1 MFENYPIQGE
11 RNDDLRLLDVTSTEQ
26 TNYPLTLIVMPGKK
40 ITLKLMYDRSY
51 FNEETINR
59 IQNHLLQILIQMT
72 KSLDSKLFEITH
84 LTEEEQIQL
93 LEEWNHTQVNYS
105 AEGMIHTMFEE
116 QVKNT
121 GSNRASYENEQITYK
136 ELEKRAN
143 QLAHYLQKH
152 GVGPES
158 LVGVYMERSLQMMIA
173 LLGILKSGAAY
184 VPLDPTYPESRL
196 RYILEDAGIEV
207 LVTEENSKNLFVSEN
222 IETICMNKDYTAIE
236 KKKQPHV

>member
-1 MFENYPIQGE
+1 MVYI
-11 RNDDLRLLDVTSTEQ
+11 S
-26 TNYPLTLIVMPGKK
+26 
-40 ITLKLMYDRSY
+40 
-51 FNEETINR
+51 
-59 IQNHLLQILIQMT
+59 
-72 KSLDSKLFEITH
+72 
-84 LTEEEQIQL
+84 
-93 LEEWNHTQVNYS
+93 
-105 AEGMIHTMFEE
+105 
-116 QVKNT
+116 
-121 GSNRASYENEQITYK
+121 
-136 ELEKRAN
+136 
-143 QLAHYLQKH
+143 
-152 GVGPES
+152 ES

>member
-1 MFENYPIQGE
+1 M
-11 RNDDLRLLDVTSTEQ
+11 R
-26 TNYPLTLIVMPGKK
+26 
-40 ITLKLMYDRSY
+40 
-51 FNEETINR
+51 
-59 IQNHLLQILIQMT
+59 
-72 KSLDSKLFEITH
+72 SKLKTPEAI
-84 LTEEEQIQL
+84 
-93 LEEWNHTQVNYS
+93 
-105 AEGMIHTMFEE
+105 A
-116 QVKNT
+116 
-121 GSNRASYENEQITYK
+121 ASYENEQITYK

-207 LVTEENSKNLFVSEN
+207 LVMEENSKNLFVSEN

-236 KKKQPHV
+236 KEESTPCISGVTGENLAYVMYTSIYRESKGSND

>member
-1 MFENYPIQGE
+1 M
-11 RNDDLRLLDVTSTEQ
+11 R
-26 TNYPLTLIVMPGKK
+26 
-40 ITLKLMYDRSY
+40 
-51 FNEETINR
+51 
-59 IQNHLLQILIQMT
+59 
-72 KSLDSKLFEITH
+72 SKLKTPEAI
-84 LTEEEQIQL
+84 
-93 LEEWNHTQVNYS
+93 
-105 AEGMIHTMFEE
+105 A
-116 QVKNT
+116 
-121 GSNRASYENEQITYK
+121 ASYENEQITYK
-136 ELEKRAN
+136 GLEKRAN